1 MKIEFNDLH
10 AQYHFLK
17 KEIDSNIQK
26 MIESAHFIL
35 GQEVNELEYKL
46 SEYIGARHCI
56 TVANGTDALLIPL
69 MAWNIR
75 PGDAVFVPSFTFMST
90 AEVVAL
96 RGGSPV
102 FIDINPD
109 TFNMDPIQLEI
120 AIEHTLKNSQLI
132 PKAIVPVDLFGLPAD
147 YERILS
153 IAKKY
158 KLKVIED
165 AAQGFGGSL
174 KGKKAGSFGDVATTS
189 FFPAKPLGCYGDGGA
204 IFTDDD
210 DLADLIRS
218 IRVHGKGQ
226 DKYDNIRIGLNS
238 RLDTLQAAILL
249 PKLEAFKQFEL
260 DQRNQWAALYNKLL
274 SDVVKTPFVSKEMLS
289 SWAQYTIQC
298 KSKEER
304 DQLQSY
310 LKEKE
315 IPTMIYYKKPL
326 HLQKAFSYL
335 GYKEGDFPIS
345 EHISN
350 CVLSLPMHPYMN
362 EDQIQ
367 YIAGQIHVFYRNSE
381 LNNG

>member
-1 MKIEFNDLH
+1 MEFNDLK
-10 AQYHFLK
+10 AQYRHLK
-17 KEIDSNIQK
+17 NEIDSNIQK

-35 GQEVNELEYKL
+35 GQEVNKLEHKL
-46 SEYIGARHCI
+46 SEYVGAKHCI
-56 TVANGTDALLIPL
+56 TVANGTDALMIPL
-69 MAWNIR
+69 MAWNIG

-96 RGGSPV
+96 RGATPV
-102 FIDINPD
+102 FVDIDPD
-109 TFNMDPIQLEI
+109 TFNMNPAQFEI
-120 AIEHTLKNSQLI
+120 AIEQTIKNGQLI
-132 PKAIVPVDLFGLPAD
+132 LKAIIPVDLFGLPAD
-147 YERILS
+147 YEKILP

-158 KLKVIED
+158 NLKVIED
-165 AAQGFGGSL
+165 AAQGFGGSF

-210 DLADLIRS
+210 ELADLIRS

-260 DQRNQWAALYNKLL
+260 DQRNQWAILYNELL
-274 SDVVKTPFVSKEMLS
+274 NDVVKTPFVPKEMIS

-298 KSKEER
+298 NSKEER

-310 LKEKE
+310 LKEKD

-335 GYKEGDFPIS
+335 GYKEGDLPIS
-345 EHISN
+345 EHMSN

-362 EDQIQ
+362 EEQILYIADQIH
-367 YIAGQIHVFYRNSE
+367 AFYRNRE